1 MKKQV
6 IIIAAAVLAA
16 EILGVLFFAFTPVW
30 VSILAVVGINL
41 GLVSGWIGHNLFLRY
56 VKCE

>member
-6 IIIAAAVLAA
+6 IIIAAAV
-16 EILGVLFFAFTPVW
+16 
-30 VSILAVVGINL
+30 LAVVGINL
-41 GLVSGWIGHNLFLRY
+41 GLVSGWIGRNLFLRY